1 MINPNSGVCFIVP
14 PASGK
19 YSIRDYAGGL
29 GFESTQKKDLSYIL
43 PPLDF
48 LQLAACIK
56 TSFKVLLF
64 DAQAED
70 VTADE
75 ILRRL
80 QHCNIDLAIVE
91 ISLPTLSADIEF
103 GKKLVNLGITT
114 IAKIYTHDISILE
127 RILIKTGIR
136 LCLVSEVYDN
146 LADILLGKDARGT
159 ATHIDGA
166 IFINQKTE
174 VVDLETLPFPERQL
188 VKEQKYYYPKLGK
201 CTTILSSKGCP
212 YTCSYYCPYPL
223 VQGKQWRV
231 KSVNYVIA
239 EIKEAISLGY
249 TRFLFRDPVFSLDK
263 NRAFDIAYAIS
274 KLDVKIEWWC
284 ETRADRLSRDLL
296 QMMALSG
303 CKGVN
308 IGVESGDAE
317 LRFTKLKRGVADTV
331 LLDISQWSREFKIS
345 IAFLLMVGFP
355 GETRKSIFAT
365 ANLLAIC
372 RPQSIGISF
381 PVPYWGTQM
390 YKDAVENNWIISSDY
405 DHFDGGK
412 PVLQTE
418 SLDRFEMQTAK
429 EYLLK
434 LFNSITR
441 GNSSLEKQILNEI
454 KVWSKS

>member
-1 MINPNSGVCFIVP
+1 MINPNACVCFVVP

-19 YSIRDYAGGL
+19 YAIRDYAGGL
-29 GFESTQKKDLSYIL
+29 GFESTQNKESSYVL
-43 PPLDF
+43 PPLDL

-56 TSFKVLLF
+56 TDFKVLLF

-70 VTADE
+70 VSEHE
-75 ILRRL
+75 ILGRV
-80 QHCNIDLAIVE
+80 QYCNIDLAIVE

-103 GKKLVNLGITT
+103 GRQLSSLGIIT

-127 RILIKTGIR
+127 KILVETGFR
-136 LCLVSEVYDN
+136 LCLVAEVCDN
-146 LADILLGKDARGT
+146 LSDILLGKDVRGT
-159 ATHIDGA
+159 AFCVDGA
-166 IFINQKTE
+166 ISINPKIG

-188 VKEQKYYYPKLGK
+188 VKDQRYFYPKLGE

-212 YTCSYYCPYPL
+212 YTCAYYCPYPL
-223 VQGKQWRV
+223 VQGKQWRT

-239 EIKEAISLGY
+239 EIKEALSLGH

-263 NRAFDIAYAIS
+263 RRALDIASAIS
-274 KLDVKIEWWC
+274 ELDVKIEWWC
-284 ETRADRLSRDLL
+284 ETRADLLSRNLL

-308 IGVESGDAE
+308 IGVESGDEE
-317 LRFTKLKRGVADTV
+317 LRFTKLKRGVADAV
-331 LLDISQWSREFKIS
+331 LLDISQWGKEFNIS

-365 ANLLAIC
+365 ANLLALC
-372 RPQSIGISF
+372 RPQSIGINF

-390 YKDAVENNWIISSDY
+390 YKDAVENNWIISLDY
-405 DHFDGGK
+405 NHFDGSK
-412 PVLQTE
+412 PVMQTE
-418 SLDRFEMQTAK
+418 GLDCVEMQAAK

-434 LFNSITR
+434 LFHSIAE
-441 GNSSLEKQILNEI
+441 SKFSFEKQILGEI
-454 KVWSKS
+454 EIWSNS

>member
-1 MINPNSGVCFIVP
+1 MINLNSCVCFIVP

-19 YSIRDYAGGL
+19 YAIRDYAGGL
-29 GFESTQKKDLSYIL
+29 GFESTQNKENSYVL
-43 PPLDF
+43 PPLDL

-56 TSFKVLLF
+56 TNFKILLF

-70 VTADE
+70 VSE
-75 ILRRL
+75 YEVLGRV
-80 QHCNIDLAIVE
+80 QHYNIDLAIVE

-103 GKKLVNLGITT
+103 GRKLVSLGITT

-127 RILIKTGIR
+127 KILVETGFS
-136 LCLVSEVYDN
+136 LCLVAEVYDN
-146 LADILLGKDARGT
+146 LSDILLGKDVRGT
-159 ATHIDGA
+159 ASYVDGA

-188 VKEQKYYYPKLGK
+188 VKKQRYYYPKLGE

-223 VQGKQWRV
+223 VQGKQWRA
-231 KSVNYVIA
+231 KSVNYVMA
-239 EIKEAISLGY
+239 EIREAISLGH
-249 TRFLFRDPVFSLDK
+249 TRFLFRDPVFSLNK
-263 NRAFDIAYAIS
+263 KRALDIAYAIS
-274 KLDVKIEWWC
+274 ELDVKIEWWC

-296 QMMALSG
+296 QMMASSG

-317 LRFTKLKRGVADTV
+317 LRFTKLKRGVADAV
-331 LLDISQWSREFKIS
+331 LLDISQWSQEFNIS

-365 ANLLAIC
+365 ANLLTLC
-372 RPQSIGISF
+372 RPQSIGINF

-390 YKDAVENNWIISSDY
+390 YKDAVENNWIISLDY
-405 DHFDGGK
+405 DHFDGSK

-429 EYLLK
+429 AYLIR
-434 LFNSITR
+434 LFDSIVA
-441 GNSSLEKQILNEI
+441 NKFSFEKQILSEI
-454 KVWSKS
+454 EVWSNL